1 MRAALL
7 IAAKDLRQRIRDRSV
22 LIFAVIAPAG
32 LAAIFSLLLG
42 NVTDFHARYVVAD
55 LDHGVMAATLRDD
68 VFGAL
73 VEAGIADLEAADS
86 DAAARAA
93 VEAGEA
99 SAAVV
104 IPAGFSDSISGG
116 RSTQVLVVGTADTA
130 FSTQVAA
137 AVTARFGDQVRA
149 VQLAIHTVGQARG
162 APLAGEELAMVIG
175 EVSTEPQP
183 IVVLD
188 DAATLRQLAPAA
200 YFSASMA
207 VLFLFFAAQYG
218 ILSLHTERRNGTLGR
233 ILAGPIRPTT
243 VLFGKAIGAFLTAAL
258 AMTILVVGTTLALG
272 ADWGP
277 PLGVALVVGAA
288 IVAAIGITTLVIS
301 FTRTED
307 AAGGAVAA
315 VAISLGILGGTFSPM
330 AYAPELMSQ
339 LSLLTPHA
347 WFLRGLGDM
356 HGSGATAADA
366 LPAVAVLLAMG
377 LVTGAIGF
385 ARARRLV
392 AAR

>member
-7 IAAKDLRQRIRDRSV
+7 IAIKDLRQRVRDRSV
-22 LIFAVIAPAG
+22 LIFAVVAPAG

-42 NVTDFHARYVVAD
+42 NVTDFHARYVVVD
-55 LDHGVMAATLRDD
+55 LDRGRMATTLRDD

-73 VEAGIADLEAADS
+73 VKAGIADVQPIDTEEAA
-86 DAAARAA
+86 RVA
-93 VEAGEA
+93 VEDESA
-99 SAAVV
+99 SAAII
-104 IPAGFSDSISGG
+104 IPAGFSDAITGG
-116 RSTQVLVVGTADTA
+116 RSTEVRILGTADTS
-130 FSTQVAA
+130 FSTQVAS

-162 APLAGEELAMVIG
+162 SPLAGDALAAV
-175 EVSTEPQP
+175 VSDVTVAPQP
-183 IVVLD
+183 IVVTD
-188 DAATLRQLAPAA
+188 EAATLRQLAPAT

-218 ILSLHTERRNGTLGR
+218 ILSVHTERRNGTLGR

-243 VLFGKAIGAFLTAAL
+243 VLFGKTIGAFVTAAL
-258 AMTILVVGTTLALG
+258 AMTILVIGTTLALG

-277 PLGVALVVGAA
+277 PLGVALVIGAA

-330 AYAPELMSQ
+330 AYAPELMSR
-339 LSLLTPHA
+339 LSLITPHA
-347 WFLRGLGDM
+347 WFLRGLGDL
-356 HGSGATAADA
+356 HGTGATVADA
-366 LPAVAVLLAMG
+366 LPAVAVLLVMG

-392 AAR
+392 TVR